1 MTSLSL
7 IILII
12 CGMSAN
18 LVSALFGIG
27 GGVLMVPV
35 LRTLFPQLPIQ
46 MVSATTLTI
55 VMCSSII
62 NLIYFRRQR
71 IAINIRNVIYW
82 SIAMIIG
89 VQLGFEISFYL
100 SAFSM
105 TMIFILTLTVLALK
119 TWFTPFNPALDISNP
134 ATRHYFLGAMVCSF
148 GGLIAGL
155 TGIGGGS
162 IMAPL
167 IGQLKGVQARQIAVY
182 SNWLMVFGGLGSLY
196 GYLSKPLAQQM
207 AHTWQVGYINVTLV
221 LVAVSSALCMSFF
234 SMKLRGLLKPV
245 WANKL
250 LAGLLLAIALYMFG
264 LQYMLQA

>member
-1 MTSLSL
+1 MTTTTL

-35 LRTLFPQLPIQ
+35 LRTLFPQFPIQ
-46 MVSATTLTI
+46 MISATTLTI

-62 NLIYFRRQR
+62 NLVYFRRQK
-71 IAINIRNVIYW
+71 IAINLKKIIYW
-82 SIAMIIG
+82 SAAMIIG
-89 VQLGFEISFYL
+89 VQLGFEMSFYL
-100 SAFSM
+100 SAVSM
-105 TMIFILTLTVLALK
+105 TLIFIAVLMALALK
-119 TWFTPFNPALDISNP
+119 TGFSRSHTALVGSEMRQD
-134 ATRHYFLGAMVCSF
+134 YFCGAAVCGF
-148 GGLIAGL
+148 GGLLAGL

-167 IGQLKGVQARQIAVY
+167 IGQLKSVQVRQIAVY

-196 GYLSKPLAQQM
+196 GYASRPLAQQM
-207 AHTWQVGYINVTLV
+207 ANTWQIGYINVTLV
-221 LVAVSSALCMSFF
+221 LIAVFSALGMSFF
-234 SMKLRGLLKPV
+234 SMKLRGLLTPF

-250 LAGLLLAIALYMFG
+250 LAALLLAIALYMSV
-264 LQYMLQA
+264 LQWLIN

>member
-1 MTSLSL
+1 MTTSTL

-12 CGMSAN
+12 CGMSTN

-46 MVSATTLTI
+46 MISATTLTI

-62 NLIYFRRQR
+62 NLIYFRRQK
-71 IAINIRNVIYW
+71 IPIDIKNIIYW
-82 SIAMIIG
+82 SISMIVG
-89 VQLGFEISFYL
+89 VQIGFETSFYL
-100 SAFSM
+100 SEVSM
-105 TMIFILTLTVLALK
+105 TVIFILVLISLAIK
-119 TWFTPFNPALDISNP
+119 TGFRRAAPPLAVNDKSQDYTC
-134 ATRHYFLGAMVCSF
+134 GVVVCGF
-148 GGLIAGL
+148 GGLLAGL

-167 IGQLKGVQARQIAVY
+167 IGQLKSVQACQIAVY

-196 GYLSKPLAQQM
+196 GYISRPLAQQM
-207 AHTWQVGYINVTLV
+207 SNTWQIGYINVTLV
-221 LVAVSSALCMSFF
+221 LVAVSSALAMSFF
-234 SMKLRGLLKPV
+234 SMKLRGLLTPF

-250 LAGLLLAIALYMFG
+250 LAGLLLTIAIYMSV
-264 LQYMLQA
+264 LQWLSH